1 MAPVLLAYCRAGFE
15 AECAQEVAA
24 RAAGAAIR
32 GHIRAK
38 PESALVTFHP
48 DAPGEASGWFEGQAP
63 SDWVFARQL
72 LASAGLLKDL
82 PPGDR
87 AGPIAELAA
96 ALERPFRQ
104 LVLESPD
111 TNEGRG
117 LSSLLRPLR
126 TPLLRALADAGVGIG
141 VSTAT
146 DDLHVCFVGT
156 GACHVATGRSGLVA
170 PWPMGIPR
178 VRARGRPPSRS
189 AHKLAE
195 AFLVFLGG
203 SPHVEPGSLAVDLG
217 AAPGGWASQLV
228 AAGMHVIAV
237 DNGPLAP
244 SLLETGQVTHRRE
257 DGFRYRPAGPV
268 EWMVCDMVESPSRVA
283 RLAAEWVRDGA
294 CRQTIFNLKL
304 PMKRRWDEVQRA
316 RQIVAEV
323 LEGRRH
329 ALKVKQLY
337 HDREEVTAWLALQ

>member
-1 MAPVLLAYCRAGFE
+1 M
-15 AECAQEVAA
+15 
-24 RAAGAAIR
+24 
-32 GHIRAK
+32 
-38 PESALVTFHP
+38 
-48 DAPGEASGWFEGQAP
+48 
-63 SDWVFARQL
+63 DWVFARQL

-82 PPGDR
+82 PAGDR

-117 LSSLLRPLR
+117 LSTLLRPLR
-126 TPLLRALADAGVGIG
+126 APLLRALADAGVPVG
-141 VSTAT
+141 VASAT
-146 DDLHVCFVGT
+146 EDLHVCFIGT
-156 GACHVATGRSGLVA
+156 GACHVGVGRVGMAS

-178 VRARGRPPSRS
+178 VRTRGRPPSRS

-203 SPHVEPGSLAVDLG
+203 APTVEPGSVAVDLG

-228 AAGMHVIAV
+228 AAGMRVIAV

-244 SLLETGQVTHRRE
+244 DLLESGQVTHRRE
-257 DGFRYRPAGPV
+257 DGFRYRPAQAV

-294 CRQTIFNLKL
+294 CAQTIFNLKL
-304 PMKRRWDEVQRA
+304 PMKRRWEEVQRA
-316 RQIVAEV
+316 RDVVAEV
-323 LEGRRH
+323 LVGKRH
-329 ALKVKQLY
+329 ALRVKQLY
-337 HDREEVTAWLALQ
+337 HDREEVTAWLAAR